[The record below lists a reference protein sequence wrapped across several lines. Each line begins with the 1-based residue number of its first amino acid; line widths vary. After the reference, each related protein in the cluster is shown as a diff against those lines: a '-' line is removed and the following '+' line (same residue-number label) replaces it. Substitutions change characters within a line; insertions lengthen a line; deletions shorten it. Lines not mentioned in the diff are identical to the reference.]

1 MAEDSCYREKNI
13 VKTFSAATDGDACN
27 MYNPVKNVFVLGEFP
42 PQAVTPCTIYT
53 KVLRHCLYCFI
64 YANFMCGLNKIDKT

>member
-27 MYNPVKNVFVLGEFP
+27 MFNPVKNVFGLGEFP
-42 PQAVTPCTIYT
+42 PQAVTPCTYILKCWDT
-53 KVLRHCLYCFI
+53 VCIVL
-64 YANFMCGLNKIDKT
+64 FMQISCVD